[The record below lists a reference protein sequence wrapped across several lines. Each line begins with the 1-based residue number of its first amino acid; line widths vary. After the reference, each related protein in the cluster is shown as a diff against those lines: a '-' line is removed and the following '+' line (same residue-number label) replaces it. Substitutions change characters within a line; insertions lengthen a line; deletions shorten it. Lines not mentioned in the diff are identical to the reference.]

1 VSKGFTSISVIAVL
15 AALGVLCVATLTFSS
30 CGTNNGSVVTN
41 PPPPVPGDIP
51 APPSPGPQPGF
62 PPLVSVPSAPS
73 PGPVP
78 YTPPVVSDDPARAP
92 TFTQIKQSILQT
104 SCISCHSSQGPTSSN
119 AASSGGGG
127 GPNSD
132 TVHTPAGNLD
142 LTTYAGV
149 LTKVVAGDPEK
160 STLYQYVRGAQMP
173 PEAQLPEDQILAIQ
187 YWIAAGA
194 KNN

>member
-1 VSKGFTSISVIAVL
+1 VSKIFTSISANVAL
-15 AALGVLCVATLTFSS
+15 SALGILSVTTLALSS
-30 CGTNNGSVVTN
+30 CGTNNGSTVTT
-41 PPPPVPGDIP
+41 PPPPKAGDIP

-92 TFTQIKQSILQT
+92 TFTQIRQSILQT

-119 AASSGGGG
+119 GIASGSGGSGS
-127 GPNSD
+127 NS
-132 TVHTPAGNLD
+132 VHAPAGDLD

-173 PEAQLPEDQILAIQ
+173 P
-187 YWIAAGA
+187 
-194 KNN
+194 